1 MLLKALLPLAGLFT
15 AVTAQ
20 VTSAAPAGP
29 TSAPSFPAPDLKKI
43 TSVPQSKFK
52 SYKLGSLHRASIK
65 TTPSGPADNSSVTE
79 SALSKRWECTRSP
92 IFTWGDA
99 DNTIGIR
106 ITNGDSGGWRG
117 FYIYHNSCDNSP
129 YKYIWIEAG
138 QTRFVSLPRKFEG
151 RIVRGEDYLL
161 NGQTQRLATW
171 FEFAFDDANVVWGD
185 VSLIRGT
192 DGAVLMWS
200 EDGSGAWKGWDWWIL
215 DGAPGDSYAQKPNGQ
230 WVLKWT
236 VNNDK
241 SINRD
246 VRDYLMRTVG
256 ADRVYVDDDHGNP
269 VISSRNGR
277 FGTYW
282 GPGRP

>member
-1 MLLKALLPLAGLFT
+1 MLLKALLPLAGLLA

-20 VTSAAPAGP
+20 VPSAALSSAAAPAES
-29 TSAPSFPAPDLKKI
+29 TSAPSFPAPDLSKI
-43 TSVPQSKFK
+43 KSVPQSKFK
-52 SYKLGSLHRASIK
+52 SYKLGSLHRASLK
-65 TTPSGPADNSSVTE
+65 TTPSGPASVQ
-79 SALSKRWECTRSP
+79 KRWDCTNSP
-92 IFTWGDA
+92 IFTWGDD

-106 ITNGDSGGWRG
+106 ITNGDAGGWRG
-117 FYIYHNSCDNSP
+117 FYIYHNSCDSSP

-138 QTRFVSLPRKFEG
+138 QTRFVSLPRLFEG
-151 RIVRGEDYLL
+151 RIGRGEDYLL
-161 NGQTQRLATW
+161 NGQPQRLATW
-171 FEFAFDDANVVWGD
+171 FEFAFDDNNWVWGD

-200 EDGSGAWKGWDWWIL
+200 EDGSGAWKGWDWWVL
-215 DGAPGDSYAQKPNGQ
+215 DGAPGDAYAQKPNGQ

-241 SINRD
+241 SINVG
-246 VRDYLMRTVG
+246 VRDYLMWNVG

-269 VISSRNGR
+269 VIASTNGR